1 MTTTTNTQK
10 PAAEAAATKTVAAKP
25 AVTKKAP
32 AKPAAA
38 KPVATPVATVEVAKK
53 AKPEAPK
60 RYRLITGIDDSE
72 FCSRISDLLD
82 SGYVLYGSPAITFN
96 GVNNIVAQAIVL
108 KKLPKKG
115 KNKKK

>member
-10 PAAEAAATKTVAAKP
+10 PAVKPAATKPAVAKTVA
-25 AVTKKAP
+25 V
-32 AKPAAA
+32 AA
-38 KPVATPVATVEVAKK
+38 PVATVEVAKK

-60 RYRLITGIDDSE
+60 RYRLITGIDDST
-72 FCSRISDLLD
+72 FCSRISDALD

>member
-1 MTTTTNTQK
+1 MTTTTNTPK
-10 PAAEAAATKTVAAKP
+10 PAAKP
-25 AVTKKAP
+25 AT
-32 AKPAAA
+32 AKPAVAKTAA

-53 AKPEAPK
+53 VKPEAPK

-72 FCSRISDLLD
+72 FCSRMSDLLD
-82 SGYVLYGSPAITFN
+82 SGYVLHGSPAITFN

-115 KNKKK
+115 NKKK

>member
-1 MTTTTNTQK
+1 MVTMTTTTNTQK
-10 PAAEAAATKTVAAKP
+10 PAA
-25 AVTKKAP
+25 
-32 AKPAAA
+32 KPAAA
-38 KPVATPVATVEVAKK
+38 KPAAKPAVAKTVAVAAPVATVEVAKK

-60 RYRLITGIDDSE
+60 RYRLITGIDDST
-72 FCSRISDLLD
+72 FCSRISDALD